1 MKKKLNGNKKYD
13 FPSDIS
19 LVYHKGKILVIA
31 VKTAN
36 WLVLENDSQLDFF
49 NLLKDYTIEESF
61 EQFKGEYSDA
71 ILVTHQKMRWLKIDI
86 KIS

>member
-1 MKKKLNGNKKYD
+1 M
-13 FPSDIS
+13 
-19 LVYHKGKILVIA
+19 IA

-71 ILVTHQKMRWLKIDI
+71 IEVITQIEARQFHSHEVMTNDSR
-86 KIS
+86 